1 MSTSPQLAPSAVQA
15 AQQVRTIISRLR
27 RRILSAA
34 ETEDITLGQASAL
47 AHLPGSPGVTASE
60 LAAAEGVR
68 HQSMTSTI
76 AALAALGLVQRR
88 PDPHDGR
95 RQLVSLTDE
104 GHRRVEEGR
113 QLRGEWLTG
122 RLQERCTED
131 ERQLVIAAMSVL
143 ERLIHD

>member
-1 MSTSPQLAPSAVQA
+1 MSTSPHPAPSAVQA
-15 AQQVRTIISRLR
+15 AQQVRTIVGRLR

-34 ETEDITLGQASAL
+34 ETEDITLGQTSVL
-47 AHLPGSPGVTASE
+47 ARLTGSPGVTVSE
-60 LAAAEGVR
+60 LAATEGVR
-68 HQSMTSTI
+68 HQSMTTTI
-76 AALAALGLVQRR
+76 AALAALGLVERH

-95 RQLVSLTDE
+95 RQLVTLTDE
-104 GHRRVEEGR
+104 GQRRVEEGR

-131 ERQLVIAAMSVL
+131 ERKLVIAAMAVL